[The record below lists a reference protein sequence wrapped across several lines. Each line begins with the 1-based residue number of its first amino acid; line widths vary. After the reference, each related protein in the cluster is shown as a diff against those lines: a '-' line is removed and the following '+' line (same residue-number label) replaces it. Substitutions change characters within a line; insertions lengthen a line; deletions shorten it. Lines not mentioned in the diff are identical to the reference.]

1 MKLFQFGVWSISY
14 KPLHE
19 TSRNKTN
26 CGGYFIALNL
36 TEIGFCYM
44 QTLPRNEIHNR
55 GFTHANISKNHRQRV
70 KRLKTGMKFHFTSPA
85 IKTDVY

>member
-36 TEIGFCYM
+36 TEIGFIICKHYPEM
-44 QTLPRNEIHNR
+44 KSTIGDLLMRIFQKTIGR
-55 GFTHANISKNHRQRV
+55 G
-70 KRLKTGMKFHFTSPA
+70 
-85 IKTDVY
+85 